1 MTLRCGIVG
10 LPNVG
15 KSTLFNALTQSQK
28 AQAANYPFCTIE
40 PNSAIVSVPDER
52 LSKLANIAGSQKII
66 PSWIEFV
73 DIAGLVQGASK
84 GEGLG
89 NKFLS
94 HIREVDAIVHVVRCF
109 EDKDILHVRGRV
121 DPLDDI
127 EVIETELVLAD
138 LESVEKRLPSLQKKA
153 KTDKEAKHL
162 LEMLQEVYPLLQE
175 GILARQIITPENQEQ
190 FKLLQLLTTKP
201 ILYICN
207 VNEDNAVSGNE
218 HTKKVSQFAHTKKS
232 DAIVVSAQIESDI
245 ALTASQEER
254 LARLDLLGLAESG
267 INKIIKGCYSILDLN
282 CYFTIGPK
290 EAHSWTF
297 SRGICAP
304 VAAGIIH
311 SDFERGFICAEIISY
326 EDYVKYG
333 SESRVKESG
342 KLRLE
347 GKDYKVCDG
356 DIINFRFNV

>member
-1 MTLRCGIVG
+1 MSPRCGIVG

-40 PNSAIVSVPDER
+40 PNAAIVSVPDER
-52 LSKLANIAGSQKII
+52 LNILAKVAGSQKII
-66 PSWIEFV
+66 SSCIELI

-94 HIREVDAIVHVVRCF
+94 HIREVDAIVQVVRCF
-109 EDKDILHVRGRV
+109 KNKDIMHVRGKI

-127 EVIETELVLAD
+127 EIIETELILAD
-138 LESVEKRLPSLQKKA
+138 LESVEKRLPGLEKRA
-153 KTDKEAKHL
+153 KTDKEAKLL
-162 LEMLQEVYPLLQE
+162 LEMLQEVYPLLQQ
-175 GILARQIITPENQEQ
+175 GILARQIITPKNQDQ

-201 ILYICN
+201 MLYVCN
-207 VNEDNAVSGNE
+207 VDEDDVVNGNAL
-218 HTKKVSQFAHTKKS
+218 TKQVQQFAHTRKS
-232 DAIVVSAQIESDI
+232 DSIVISAQIESDI
-245 ALTASQEER
+245 ALTSSVEER
-254 LARLDLLGLAESG
+254 FQLLDMLGLVESG
-267 INKIIKGCYSILDLN
+267 INKIIRGCYFILDLN
-282 CYFTIGPK
+282 CYFTVGPK

-297 SRGICAP
+297 RKGISAP
-304 VAAGIIH
+304 QAAGIIH

-326 EDYVKYG
+326 EDYVEYG
-333 SESRVKESG
+333 SENKVKESG

-347 GKDYKVCDG
+347 GKEYKVRDG
-356 DIINFRFNV
+356 DVINFRFNV

>member
-28 AQAANYPFCTIE
+28 AEAANYPFCTIE
-40 PNSAIVSVPDER
+40 PNAAIVSLADER
-52 LSKLANIAGSQKII
+52 LKKLADIAGSQKII

-109 EDKDILHVRGRV
+109 QDKDIHHVRGKV

-127 EVIETELVLAD
+127 EIIQTELVLAD
-138 LESVEKRLPSLQKKA
+138 LESAQKRLPSLQKKA
-153 KTDKEAKHL
+153 KTDKEAKLL
-162 LEMLQEVYPLLQE
+162 LEMLEQVYPLLEQ
-175 GILARQIITPENQEQ
+175 GIMARKIITPENQDQ

-201 ILYICN
+201 TLYVCN
-207 VNEDNAVSGNE
+207 VNEDSAAFGNE
-218 HTKKVSQFAHTKKS
+218 LTQKVREFAVVSKS
-232 DAIVVSAQIESDI
+232 DAIVISAQIESDI
-245 ALTASQEER
+245 AQISSEDEKLQ
-254 LARLDLLGLAESG
+254 LLNMLGLSCSG
-267 INKIIKGCYSILDLN
+267 INRIIEGCYGILDLA

-297 SRGICAP
+297 RKGMSAP
-304 VAAGIIH
+304 AAAGIIH
-311 SDFERGFICAEIISY
+311 SDFERGFICAETISY
-326 EDYVKYG
+326 QDYIEYG
-333 SESRVKESG
+333 SESRVKEAG

-347 GKDYKVCDG
+347 GKEYKVRDA
-356 DIINFRFNV
+356 DVINFRFNV